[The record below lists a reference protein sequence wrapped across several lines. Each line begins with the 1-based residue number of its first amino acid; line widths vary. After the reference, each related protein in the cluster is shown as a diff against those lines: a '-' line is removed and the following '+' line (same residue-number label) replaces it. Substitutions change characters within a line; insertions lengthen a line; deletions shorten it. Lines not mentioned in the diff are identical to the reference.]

1 MVIRNESIGYKNKGL
16 VVAIYV
22 DRASIQF
29 RDKIWCHMMADTLE
43 ELHQFAQQL
52 NIDARLFHR
61 VASYPH
67 YDITLEMRVVAIV
80 HGAIDADRRTII
92 ECGRRLKLQLA
103 LETHIK

>member
-1 MVIRNESIGYKNKGL
+1 M
-16 VVAIYV
+16 AIYV

-61 VASYPH
+61 GASYPH
-67 YDITLEMRVVAIV
+67 YDITLEMRVVAIM
-80 HGAIDADRRTII
+80 HGAIDADRRIII

-103 LETHIK
+103 LETHIKR